1 MSMSTQ
7 VNAPV
12 DDRANLEE
20 TTNQPEIVATAIEKE
35 KIVVHISG
43 GEIGGIGK
51 STVGK
56 TIVYYYQK
64 KEQQVIVVDCDR
76 TNPDVWNMYQNNEV
90 EAAHRLELS
99 DHTDREDAADEILNW
114 AVAKKLPVLVNLPAQ
129 ADTNIRAWLDR
140 TVLPLIELPAEEK
153 DVEIQINYWF
163 VTNGFK
169 ESIDLFFNSLWHYG
183 GHIQHI
189 LVRNH
194 GIASN
199 WGNIDNDPDLTYLT
213 QKIIRL
219 PKAAKNQAIIEKPA
233 IAKKDKTIKDVDE
246 TGHKILPIIQMEFP
260 RLAKRERDKLNAEGI
275 SFREA
280 LSASTNGNGRKV
292 WPIWERSRLYNFT
305 ADAITVFAETG
316 VLP

>member
-1 MSMSTQ
+1 MSIEIKGSEDLENQ
-7 VNAPV
+7 AS
-12 DDRANLEE
+12 LEE
-20 TTNQPEIVATAIEKE
+20 NSNQPEILLPAVEKE
-35 KIVVHISG
+35 QIVVHISG

-56 TIVYYYQK
+56 AIVYYYQK
-64 KEQQVIVVDCDR
+64 KGKQVIVVDCDR
-76 TNPDVWNMYQNNEV
+76 TNPDVWNMYQKNEV

-99 DHTDREDAADEILNW
+99 DNTDREDAADEILNW
-114 AVAKKLPVLVNLPAQ
+114 AAAKKLPVLVNLPAQ

-140 TVLPLIELPAEEK
+140 TVLPLIQLPAEEK

-169 ESIDLFFNSLWHYG
+169 ESIDLFLNSLWHYG

-189 LVRNH
+189 LVRNN

-199 WGNIDNDPDLTYLT
+199 WDNIDNDQNLKHLT

-219 PKAAKNQAIIEKPA
+219 PKATKNQAIIEKPE
-233 IAKKDKTIKDVDE
+233 IAKKDKNIKDVDE
-246 TGHKILPIIQMEFP
+246 TGHKILPIIQIEFP

-280 LSASTNGNGRKV
+280 LSASTNGNGRKI
-292 WPIWERSRLYNFT
+292 WPVWERSRLYNFIT
-305 ADAITVFAETG
+305 DAVTVFAETG

>member
-1 MSMSTQ
+1 MSEIQ
-7 VNAPV
+7 VG
-12 DDRANLEE
+12 DRINNQASLEAH
-20 TTNQPEIVATAIEKE
+20 TNQPEVVAPAVGKE

-76 TNPDVWNMYQNNEV
+76 TNPDVWNMYQKNEV

-99 DHTDREDAADEILNW
+99 DNTDREDAADEILNW
-114 AVAKKLPVLVNLPAQ
+114 AAAKQLPVLVNLPAQ

-140 TVLPLIELPAEEK
+140 TVLPLIQLPEEEK

-169 ESIDLFFNSLWHYG
+169 ESIDLFLNSLWHYG

-189 LVRNH
+189 LVRNL

-199 WGNIDNDPDLTYLT
+199 WENLDNDLNLTHLT

-219 PKAAKNQAIIEKPA
+219 PLATKNQAIIEKPE
-233 IAKKDKTIKDVDE
+233 IAKKDRSIKDVDE

-292 WPIWERSRLYNFT
+292 WPVWERSRLYNFIT
-305 ADAITVFAETG
+305 DAVTVFAETG